1 MAFENELA
9 RARELAWAAGALAL
23 RYQSQ
28 GFTTEDKPDD
38 SPVTIADKESERL
51 LVTALSESFPNDGL
65 LGEEGTDRKGASGR
79 RWIIDPID
87 GTRDFVRGN
96 HLWCNLLALEAN
108 GEVEVGVATFPALQ
122 TQYWAVRGEGAW
134 RSANGAVTRMNCS
147 TIETPARAVVCFN
160 QLNKALHRPL
170 AEKTLPFLS
179 QFWAH
184 RSLGGALDA
193 MLVAAGSAEVWIEPH
208 CQAWDLA
215 PLSLIAKE
223 AGCLY
228 YDYAGVDTIYN
239 HNAIICTPNLE
250 PAVRAYLGLAEKAT
264 RRRTGVIGRHF
275 RELVGFR
282 KTCFKSTGAVF
293 GCAVNSPE
301 AVSASCRIYE

>member
-1 MAFENELA
+1 MALERELA
-9 RARELAWAAGALAL
+9 RVRELAWQAGALAL
-23 RYQSQ
+23 RYQTE

-51 LVTALSESFPNDGL
+51 LVAGFTNSFPSDGL
-65 LGEEGTDRKGASGR
+65 LGEEGANQTGTSGR

-96 HLWCNLLALEAN
+96 HLWCNLLALEVD
-108 GEVEVGVATFPALQ
+108 GVVEIGVATFPALQ

-134 RSANGAVTRMNCS
+134 RSGPGNSSSSATRLHCS
-147 TIETPARAVVCFN
+147 TIQTPARSVVCFN
-160 QLNKALHRPL
+160 QLNKSLQRPL

-179 QFWAH
+179 QFWAV
-184 RSLGGALDA
+184 RGMGGALDA

-239 HNAIICTPNLE
+239 HSAIICTPNLE
-250 PAVRAYLGLAEKAT
+250 PCVREYLGLA
-264 RRRTGVIGRHF
+264 
-275 RELVGFR
+275 
-282 KTCFKSTGAVF
+282 
-293 GCAVNSPE
+293 
-301 AVSASCRIYE
+301 